1 MNLSKKT
8 NYLHIIFISILATHY
23 FVPLILIGQIVINIH
38 DNLDIGVVYDHV
50 ISKIYKGDFEIVN
63 YFLSGEFKWYY
74 IQKLFYPINVLHYF
88 LSDEFFYY
96 TNDILK
102 RIFPYFSF
110 YLLAKSLNVKKFNS
124 ALGGILYA
132 SIINIHTP
140 LGFAL
145 PLLPYVLYLL
155 INKDSLNK
163 KHYLVLFL
171 IGLNSALVEHIFAFI
186 FLLPISIFLRK
197 KIFSPKLY
205 LKVFLIIIGAMVL
218 ASSHLVIGTILS
230 EEIIHRVDFATR
242 RDFFEAFL
250 SPFVSL
256 FSFFDYNNFRSIFK
270 IPLSILYVFLI
281 IISLFSKDKNIKL
294 LFYFISFIVVLEII
308 LGSTFIDNFFI
319 GPLSILK
326 GFSFTRVNK
335 ILPIL
340 FVLIFIFYVS
350 ILKNQSLKK
359 LLYILS
365 FSSVISIQLMTPLPE
380 ISQYFLSKN
389 MDNIKFNFAKIKI
402 SQGHYL
408 QGFKIIF
415 DINNYTNTKNS
426 FEFRSNKTFYKY
438 YKFNDYR
445 VIKSIVE
452 NSRVMSVGLDPM
464 IAVMNDIRV
473 IDGYHEIYPKNYKIK
488 FRKIIEKE
496 LENNSVLKKYYDNW
510 GARIY
515 AFYSDQNNLMLDF
528 KYAKKLGAKYVI
540 SKFLINNDDLEI
552 VCYECNNSNQI
563 FLYEIL

>member
-8 NYLHIIFISILATHY
+8 NYLHIIFISFLAGHY
-23 FVPLILIGQIVINIH
+23 VIPLIFIGQVVINIH
-38 DNLDIGVVYDHV
+38 DNLDIGVVYDHI
-50 ISKIYKGDFEIVN
+50 ISKIYKGDVESIS
-63 YFLSGEFKWYY
+63 YFLSGEIKWYY
-74 IQKLFYPINVLHYF
+74 LQKLFYPINVLHYF
-88 LSDEFFYY
+88 LNDEFFYY

-171 IGLNSALVEHIFAFI
+171 IGLNSALVEDIFAFI

-197 KIFSPKLY
+197 KIFPPKLY
-205 LKVFLIIIGAMVL
+205 LKVFLIIIGTMVL
-218 ASSHLVIGTILS
+218 ASSYLVIGTILS
-230 EEIIHRVDFATR
+230 EEIIHRVDFVIR
-242 RDFFEAFL
+242 RDSFETFL

-350 ILKNQSLKK
+350 ILKNKNLKK
-359 LLYILS
+359 FLYVLS
-365 FSSVISIQLMTPLPE
+365 FFSVISVQLMTPLPE
-380 ISQYFLSKN
+380 IGQYFLKN
-389 MDNIKFNFAKIKI
+389 NMQLNKFRETKKSILENNYTQA
-402 SQGHYL
+402 
-408 QGFKIIF
+408 FKIIF
-415 DINNYTNTKNS
+415 NAKNYINNEIKFNYTT
-426 FEFRSNKTFYKY
+426 NKTFDNY
-438 YKFNDYR
+438 YKFKDYNF
-445 VIKSIVE
+445 IKNIVK

-464 IAVMNDIRV
+464 IAVMNNIRV
-473 IDGYHEIYPKNYKIK
+473 IDGYHTIYPLNYKIK
-488 FRKIIEKE
+488 FRKIIERE
-496 LENNSVLKKYYDNW
+496 LENNIKLKNYYDNW
-510 GARIY
+510 GSRVY
-515 AFYSDQNNLMLDF
+515 AFYSDQNNLMLNF
-528 KYAKKLGAKYVI
+528 QYAKKLGADYVI
-540 SKFLINNDDLEI
+540 SKFPIKNSELKI
-552 VCYECNNSNQI
+552 VCYKCNNSNQI
-563 FLYEIL
+563 FLYRIL